1 MPLARFSASGLAG
14 SGLFTA
20 AAAWC
25 ALLFSAVVLS
35 CSQGARQ
42 VHSLMDAFAVAEFL
56 ACFGTQCGAPALDLL
71 QLQAAVAWPLD
82 GPELSNIYI
91 ALVKYLLAQWVSAQH

>member
-1 MPLARFSASGLAG
+1 
-14 SGLFTA
+14 
-20 AAAWC
+20 
-25 ALLFSAVVLS
+25 
-35 CSQGARQ
+35 
-42 VHSLMDAFAVAEFL
+42 MDAFAVAEFL

-91 ALVKYLLAQWVSAQH
+91 ALVKYLLAQWVSGQQQFWIRAGRVLGAPAAGSVSSSATAQ